1 MRFSADQLA
10 RMLVESGARS
20 GPLHAQLSQGLR
32 ELIELGEL
40 PLGAALP
47 AERALAG
54 ALSVSRTT
62 VVTAYQTLSQEGR
75 LERRQGSGTR
85 VRTATVGDVER
96 ETVSSHVLA
105 GDHAA
110 SPFLNGP
117 LATIDF
123 ATAALPC
130 LPVVADTAAAI
141 GREEYLRLGEQH
153 HGYHPRGLPALRERL
168 ARWYTDDGLPTTT
181 EQILVTSGAQQAV
194 ELVTQGCLQAGDSV
208 VVEEPTYRGALE
220 AFALAGCRVR
230 SVASDSDG
238 MDVAALARLSAPR
251 LVYAQSTLQNPAGTV
266 LAPDRARRLVKL
278 AEDEHVVV
286 VDDTALAGTAFEPAR
301 SRPLAT
307 YGDSERILT
316 IGSMSKLF
324 WGGLRLGWIRGAA
337 RTISRLAQMK
347 GITDLGTSLV
357 SQQIGLHLLDQVPS
371 ARATRQES
379 LAEGLA
385 DLTSLMAEFLPSW
398 TYVAPRGGA
407 SLWVRLPGADTTQFA
422 QVALRFGVALLP
434 GAVFSASGGLT
445 EHTRL
450 PYAVP
455 PAVLRAGV
463 HRLARAWEAY
473 LGDARS
479 SVPVVSLT
487 T

>member
-1 MRFSADQLA
+1 MRYTADQLA

-20 GPLHAQLSQGLR
+20 GPLHSQLSQGLR

-40 PLGAALP
+40 PVGATLP

-62 VVTAYQTLSQEGR
+62 VVTAYQSLQQEGR

-85 VRTATVGDVER
+85 VRSTAERAER
-96 ETVSSHVLA
+96 ETVSSHLLA

-110 SPFLNGP
+110 AQFLNGP

-130 LPVVADTAAAI
+130 LPVVADTAAAMD
-141 GREEYLRLGEQH
+141 REEYLELGQQH

-168 ARWYTDDGLPTTT
+168 ARWYTEEGLPTTA

-230 SVASDSDG
+230 SVPSDERG
-238 MDVAALARLSAPR
+238 MDVAALVKLSAPR
-251 LVYAQSTLQNPAGTV
+251 LVYAQSTLQNPSGAV

-278 AEDEHVVV
+278 AEEQHVVV
-286 VDDTALAGTAFEPAR
+286 VDDTALAGTAFED
-301 SRPLAT
+301 SRPLAS

-324 WGGLRLGWIRGAA
+324 WGGLRLGWIRGAS

-357 SQQIGLHLLDQVPS
+357 SQQIGLHLLSQVGP
-371 ARATRQES
+371 ARAVRREE
-379 LAEGLA
+379 LAAGLA
-385 DLTSLMAEFLPSW
+385 DLTGLLTEHLPSW
-398 TYVAPRGGA
+398 TWVAPRGGA

-463 HRLARAWEAY
+463 HRLARAWSAY
-473 LGDARS
+473 LGDART